1 MFTARIPSHKIDRPR
16 IDPEFYSPEKLEAL
30 GWRNKWLDRLIT
42 LEDLSSR
49 ITDGTHITPDYIT
62 EGVHFLSSTNINC
75 CSVDFQRTQFISKH
89 AYEEFAKSNC
99 NPGHGD
105 LLIAKNGKIGT
116 AAQYLPSHPPC
127 SLFVS
132 VALIRKPEGID
143 RDYLAIFLNSKGG
156 WSQFSRASKTGVIT
170 NLHLEEIREIE
181 VVQCAPIVQKYIG
194 DKVRQA
200 ERLRAFANSIAVHL
214 IERFSLR
221 DHIQA
226 FRTSKN
232 HQCSTRNLAS
242 ERLDAPFYLP
252 EHIELRKAL
261 QCESAVPLGT
271 YCQLVAERWKKSE
284 LEFSYF
290 EIGSLDVGAGRITPT
305 KTKTRNAA
313 SRAQRLLKQWDVL
326 VSTVRPNRKN
336 VGFVTQG
343 NAEGIPLVAS
353 TGFAVLRFQDKETA
367 AFFHSWLRSDV
378 ATQQLVQW
386 NAGGSYPAIEEEV
399 VPRILVPAFSANTIR
414 EIGRKCIAGMQARDL
429 TANLCNAAKLLV
441 EALIERKITEDELIY
456 AQTRLEQ
463 GDDAADRA
471 ILSRLFEGGWD
482 AKETRPLFP
491 DLDAYYETLRMVE
504 REQTEA
510 AAK

>member
-1 MFTARIPSHKIDRPR
+1 MSGTIGYAATIPAGCKEVFSFSNTIARARIRKDKNSDSHYISAFFNSSFGYLQSRRLVSGGIQGHVMPNPFK
-16 IDPEFYSPEKLEAL
+16 KLL
-30 GWRNKWLDRLIT
+30 V
-42 LEDLSSR
+42 
-49 ITDGTHITPDYIT
+49 ITP
-62 EGVHFLSSTNINC
+62 
-75 CSVDFQRTQFISKH
+75 H
-89 AYEEFAKSNC
+89 A
-99 NPGHGD
+99 
-105 LLIAKNGKIGT
+105 
-116 AAQYLPSHPPC
+116 
-127 SLFVS
+127 
-132 VALIRKPEGID
+132 
-143 RDYLAIFLNSKGG
+143 LA
-156 WSQFSRASKTGVIT
+156 
-170 NLHLEEIREIE
+170 
-181 VVQCAPIVQKYIG
+181 QKYIG

-200 ERLRAFANSIAVHL
+200 ERLSTFANSIAVHL

-284 LEFSYF
+284 LDFLYF
-290 EIGSLDVGAGRITPT
+290 EIGSLDVGSGRITPT

-386 NAGGSYPAIEEEV
+386 NAGGSYPTIEEEV

-414 EIGRKCIAGMQARDL
+414 EIGRKCIAGIQARDL

-441 EALIERKITEDELIY
+441 EALIERKITEDELIH

-463 GDDAADRA
+463 GDDSADRA

-482 AKETRPLFP
+482 ATETRPLFP